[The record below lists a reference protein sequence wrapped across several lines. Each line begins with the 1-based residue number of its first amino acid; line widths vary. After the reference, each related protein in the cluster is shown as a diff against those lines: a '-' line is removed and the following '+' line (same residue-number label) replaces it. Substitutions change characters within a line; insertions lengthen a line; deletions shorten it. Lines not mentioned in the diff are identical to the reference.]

1 MTKAGNRMCR
11 RRAWGAA
18 GITGALLSLAAPAA
32 ACTAT
37 LSKSSPDPV
46 VDFDP
51 FAGETGNV
59 ELALAIDRPDGESC
73 ELGLAIAEDV
83 ASGERELQGSAQGI
97 LRYVVESPDGAEF
110 PNSLDQPLPIAT
122 TPGGTSALTVRI
134 RVPAGQM
141 AAAGDFTGQIRLR
154 LVDLDAGQVQVGE
167 ELGAVVRATVP
178 SRAQVNL
185 AGSAGHFDPGPFA
198 FAGLDFGEMTT
209 GDERSAFV
217 QIRATRP
224 VTVTLVSQNG
234 GALRRIGSADP
245 GEAVSYAL
253 SLSGNALDLSQG
265 AQSVPAAPPVSLD
278 GQSYPLSVRLTGDT
292 SQLPAGQYRDVVTIE
307 VTPN

>member
-1 MTKAGNRMCR
+1 MMRAGR
-11 RRAWGAA
+11 RRL
-18 GITGALLSLAAPAA
+18 ALAIASVSLSLAAPAA
-32 ACTAT
+32 ACTAVLT
-37 LSKSSPDPV
+37 KASPDPV
-46 VDFDP
+46 IAFDP
-51 FAGETGNV
+51 FAGEAGTF
-59 ELALAIDRPDGESC
+59 ELVLAIDRPEGEDC
-73 ELGLAIAEDV
+73 ALGLAIAEDV
-83 ASGERELQGSAQGI
+83 AGGERELRGAAEGA
-97 LRYVVESPDGAEF
+97 LRYVVESADGAEF
-110 PNSLDQPLPIAT
+110 PNSLDQPLPIAA
-122 TPGGTSALTVRI
+122 TPGATTSLAVRF

-141 AAAGDFTGQIRLR
+141 AAAGDFTDQIRLR
-154 LVDLDAGQVQVGE
+154 LVDLDAGQAQVGE
-167 ELGAVVRATVP
+167 ELGTVVRATVP

-234 GALRRIGSADP
+234 GALRRIGSGDP

-253 SLSGNALDLSQG
+253 SLNGSALDLSQG
-265 AQSVPAAPPVSLD
+265 AQSVPATPPVSLD

-292 SQLPAGQYRDVVTIE
+292 SRMPAGQYRDVVTIE